1 MGRRPGSGNAGRTR
15 STRLPRALDAWFIE
29 RLDRHPEQSAT
40 ELLVQLIHGGLRL
53 RDGYMAIHRRALEE
67 RGGPAAANAEYVTY
81 ARCLVDTFGQD
92 YLDHLER
99 WLEADRLHSFQPVP
113 SGVAKAK
120 SNAR

>member
-1 MGRRPGSGNAGRTR
+1 MGRRAGSGNAGKTR
-15 STRLPRALDAWFIE
+15 STRLPRALDEWFIE
-29 RLDRHPEQSAT
+29 RLERHPEQSAT

-53 RDGYMAIHRRALEE
+53 REGYMAIHRRALEE

-99 WLEADRLHSFQPVP
+99 WLEADRARPFRTAPN
-113 SGVAKAK
+113 GVAVTKNG
-120 SNAR
+120 SR